1 MASTRDIA
9 EHTLSFYGGD
19 FGRYQRAVGQVVTTG
34 VVKETP
40 DPAPQAERS
49 WNGLVTWTP

>member
-1 MASTRDIA
+1 MASTTDTA
-9 EHTLSFYGGD
+9 EHVLSFYGGD
-19 FGRYQRAVGQVVTTG
+19 LARYQRAIGQVVTTG
-34 VVKETP
+34 VVKAKP